1 MSRFLSV
8 TIMSSAIVCLGLGIP
23 HSWAQTSQPTE
34 APATT
39 AGVRPYVVKV
49 NMKPEQMQAL
59 VKIMH
64 SNRDNCYLQDLDPG
78 DDSSLV
84 LICGIEPATETF
96 AP

>member
-1 MSRFLSV
+1 MPRFLSV

-23 HSWAQTSQPTE
+23 HARAQTSQPTE
-34 APATT
+34 APAATS
-39 AGVRPYVVKV
+39 GVRPYVVKV

-84 LICGIEPATETF
+84 LICGTEPATETF